1 MKKVIAAI
9 LTMMLCFAF
18 AGCGDSASTDETTE
32 PETTEATETTETTE
46 ETQPAP
52 EYKDY
57 SHVKEI
63 TGPSYEFGM
72 DINTVGLTPEGD
84 VILRTEGDLAEAVG
98 WQPTITTGVK
108 DIYVLPFGNGGFY
121 SILMLREDGT
131 VSAVNTAKLRDENEI
146 EIMDNLGD
154 YQDVVTVE
162 GDTTEDAK
170 VINAVMSNGD
180 KYLLDPYLK

>member
-9 LTMMLCFAF
+9 LTMTLCFAF

-63 TGPSYEFGM
+63 NVRCLEF
-72 DINTVGLTPEGD
+72 
-84 VILRTEGDLAEAVG
+84 
-98 WQPTITTGVK
+98 
-108 DIYVLPFGNGGFY
+108 F
-121 SILMLREDGT
+121 
-131 VSAVNTAKLRDENEI
+131 
-146 EIMDNLGD
+146 
-154 YQDVVTVE
+154 
-162 GDTTEDAK
+162 
-170 VINAVMSNGD
+170 
-180 KYLLDPYLK
+180 